1 MYIYEKF
8 FPVTKVHGYKII
20 SIQRLAS
27 SLFLPSP
34 PTIKH
39 QGLGELRGLW
49 TQLLAS
55 TVIYKGPWVLP
66 PLLPFTS
73 FWVHKI
79 RQGFLALRNEQRY
92 LFVLFYN

>member
-1 MYIYEKF
+1 MYNYEKF

-34 PTIKH
+34 PTTKQ

-49 TQLLAS
+49 TQLLTI
-55 TVIYKGPWVLP
+55 TVIDKRSLGLAS
-66 PLLPFTS
+66 LTS
-73 FWVHKI
+73 FCLLLGYTKANK
-79 RQGFLALRNEQRY
+79 LS
-92 LFVLFYN
+92 

>member
-55 TVIYKGPWVLP
+55 TVIYKR
-66 PLLPFTS
+66 PLGLASLTS
-73 FWVHKI
+73 FCLLGTQKQT
-79 RQGFLALRNEQRY
+79 RFPSFEE
-92 LFVLFYN
+92 